1 MAAGVDRSDVDS
13 GAVVLTG
20 LALERRNA
28 RAIAEALA
36 VDAGG
41 FVCAAAGHHLEAL
54 LAAHG
59 SGAVALSRAR
69 PGAVVLHADVGGGTT
84 KLLRLRD
91 GEAVGSA
98 ALAVGGRMLV
108 TDPSGAVAAL
118 NGPTAEVAAAAG
130 VDLAVGSR
138 LSPGDEAR

>member
-1 MAAGVDRSDVDS
+1 MAAGTDRGDVDS
-13 GAVVLTG
+13 GAVILTG
-20 LALERRNA
+20 HALERRNA

-41 FVCAAAGHHLEAL
+41 LVCATAGHHLEGL

-69 PGAVVLHADVGGGTT
+69 PGAVVLHAD
-84 KLLRLRD
+84 
-91 GEAVGSA
+91 
-98 ALAVGGRMLV
+98 VGGRMLV

-138 LSPGDEAR
+138 LSPGDEARLARTL